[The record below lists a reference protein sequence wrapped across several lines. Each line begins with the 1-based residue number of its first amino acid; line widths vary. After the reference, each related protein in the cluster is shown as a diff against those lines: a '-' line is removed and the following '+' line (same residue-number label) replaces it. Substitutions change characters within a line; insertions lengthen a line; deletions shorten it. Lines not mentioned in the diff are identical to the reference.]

1 VVAKPTVI
9 REHVPD
15 AYLRPCPAP
24 RKVIATTGDIV
35 DLLTST
41 RGALSACN
49 AQVAKIRKWN
59 DG

>member
-1 VVAKPTVI
+1 VI

-24 RKVIATTGDIV
+24 RKAIVTTGDIV

-49 AQVAKIRKWN
+49 AQITKIRGWN
-59 DG
+59 K